1 MRGQKLEPGRAGGA
15 NALVHA
21 VGGPAQVGDL
31 EPRGDEERVRR
42 IAGSD
47 PALEARERHH
57 GRGVDGARDFQR
69 HAAAERMPDDDES
82 LGAHAEFLFQVANH
96 GERRACFPWGRHR
109 GMEAAGGPRG
119 RAPGMVAAA
128 GEIHQEDVAAC
139 CGEHF
144 CKMQQVA
151 PVGPVTVQ
159 EQEMHARLAAL
170 RLHALDGG
178 VLDAEG
184 LEAELPAQVSQS
196 PDGAGGPGEKNQEQR
211 QQPSAE
217 AARRPGGGVRIAGCS
232 HECRRGGVSVKK
244 IVSRAELIIRRR
256 EWKDNGRRVVFT
268 NGCFDLLHAGH
279 VRLLEQARAL
289 GEALVVGLN
298 SDRSVRQLKGDA
310 RPLVPEAERA
320 EVLAALAAV
329 DAVTIFGEPTPRE
342 LIAALLPDVLVKGGD
357 WGPDQIVGREEVEAA
372 GGRVVVVPYLEGYST
387 SAFIA
392 KIAGKK

>member
-1 MRGQKLEPGRAGGA
+1 
-15 NALVHA
+15 
-21 VGGPAQVGDL
+21 
-31 EPRGDEERVRR
+31 
-42 IAGSD
+42 
-47 PALEARERHH
+47 
-57 GRGVDGARDFQR
+57 
-69 HAAAERMPDDDES
+69 
-82 LGAHAEFLFQVANH
+82 
-96 GERRACFPWGRHR
+96 
-109 GMEAAGGPRG
+109 
-119 RAPGMVAAA
+119 
-128 GEIHQEDVAAC
+128 
-139 CGEHF
+139 
-144 CKMQQVA
+144 
-151 PVGPVTVQ
+151 
-159 EQEMHARLAAL
+159 
-170 RLHALDGG
+170 
-178 VLDAEG
+178 
-184 LEAELPAQVSQS
+184 
-196 PDGAGGPGEKNQEQR
+196 
-211 QQPSAE
+211 
-217 AARRPGGGVRIAGCS
+217 
-232 HECRRGGVSVKK
+232 VSVKK

-329 DAVTIFGEPTPRE
+329 DAVTIFDEPTPRE